1 MEPVE
6 IILDVAFILVCVSF
20 FKQQMGL
27 KGAAA
32 LACAFVTALI
42 VGLSPVLSSQFP
54 ALAPWISAVINVIV
68 LFLSAAGSFDT
79 AAEFAK
85 RFNQARAPGR

>member
-20 FKQQMGL
+20 FKTQLGL

-32 LACAFVTALI
+32 LGCAFVVALI
-42 VGLSPVLSSQFP
+42 VGLSPVLAEQFP
-54 ALAPWISAVINVIV
+54 NLAPWIGAVINVIV

-85 RFNQARAPGR
+85 RYNQARAPGK